1 MTGRIETEE
10 EIRAA
15 VAEWSARGP
24 WEARHAASFEA
35 NLREI
40 VAEPLFPEV
49 PAEYLISTPEFPID
63 FAPSYDEGGAA
74 DDERLWRFPE

>member
-15 VAEWSARGP
+15 VAEFAAKGP

-40 VAEPLFPEV
+40 VAEPEF
-49 PAEYLISTPEFPID
+49 PAEPEEE
-63 FAPSYDEGGAA
+63 S
-74 DDERLWRFPE
+74 